1 MKTLKKMPDL
11 SELRVGKM
19 KVSKKKKKEL
29 EKCEKEFKFKGNNDW
44 LPWHV
49 GLELVRLK
57 SAQNERKKME
67 RQ

>member
-29 EKCEKEFKFKGNNDW
+29 GKCEKEFKFKGNND
-44 LPWHV
+44 
-49 GLELVRLK
+49 
-57 SAQNERKKME
+57 
-67 RQ
+67 